1 MDKSRKSPSPSPIAE
16 AYAAG
21 LKMRANQKN
30 ECGPMRESL
39 YKLRE
44 YYSDITETSKAL
56 SEIGKY
62 ARLGSTPYALA
73 HCMGYEKSKWAKGRP
88 KAAAY
93 SLGKN
98 FVGVLHGLTGDGVS
112 DASIISINRHVLLRI
127 PGLLD
132 LGGRAHVELTSSWS
146 PTGKELGTG
155 KGATDL
161 FIQGCLELMSWV
173 LAEVGKSYAEA
184 KNVSVD

>member
-1 MDKSRKSPSPSPIAE
+1 
-16 AYAAG
+16 
-21 LKMRANQKN
+21 
-30 ECGPMRESL
+30 
-39 YKLRE
+39 
-44 YYSDITETSKAL
+44 
-56 SEIGKY
+56 
-62 ARLGSTPYALA
+62 
-73 HCMGYEKSKWAKGRP
+73 
-88 KAAAY
+88 
-93 SLGKN
+93 
-98 FVGVLHGLTGDGVS
+98 VGVLHGLTGDGVS